1 MSLNFLGQLLK
12 SATTDI
18 FSLSKLRFVSSLIV
32 ASICLFLSAIVIT
45 SSSLLPLLA
54 SGSNLNIFL
63 ESSTTTTTV
72 GYFGGSITVLFFFL
86 PFFSFKFWD

>member
-32 ASICLFLSAIVIT
+32 ASIYLFLSAIVMT
-45 SSSLLPLLA
+45 NSSLLPVLA
-54 SGSNLNIFL
+54 SGSSLNIFL
-63 ESSTTTTTV
+63 ESSGTIS
-72 GYFGGSITVLFFFL
+72 YFGGSITRLFFFL
-86 PFFSFKFWD
+86 LFFSF